1 MPHRFV
7 HQVETGGAVA
17 LGVASSILTGLFTEI
32 NLVLFVIWACA
43 VVVDLAAGLW
53 RTVARDGWRAVSGR
67 VFWPGLAKKVGF
79 AFFVLAAGIVDSL
92 AFLIPAIGAE
102 LGGVTVT
109 TKLVLV
115 SLILMEVT
123 SITRNAVLAT
133 GESRPGKIIEAA
145 VRHIRGQV
153 DGGGDS

>member
-7 HQVETGGAVA
+7 QQVETGGAVA
-17 LGVASSILTGLFTEI
+17 LGVASSILAGLFTEI
-32 NLVLFVIWACA
+32 NLVLFVIWAFA
-43 VVVDLAAGLW
+43 VVVDLSAGLW
-53 RTVARDGWRAVSGR
+53 RTVARRGWHAVSGR

-102 LGGVTVT
+102 LGSITVT

-115 SLILMEVT
+115 CLILMEVT

-133 GESRPGKIIEAA
+133 GESRPGKIIETA
-145 VRHIRGQV
+145 VKHIRGQV
-153 DGGGDS
+153 DRGGDR